1 MMMLFW
7 GLAWFADNLQVSLYF
22 QNLEGEQKAKENDDD
37 VLGDLPV
44 QKRREINKASKQ
56 ATKWCCSNCTFLHKE
71 LSVLNLI
78 SDLGFK
84 VS

>member
-7 GLAWFADNLQVSLYF
+7 GLAWFADNSQVSLYWCKL
-22 QNLEGEQKAKENDDD
+22 QTLEGEQKAKENDDD

-56 ATKWCCSNCTFLHKE
+56 ASKWCFEEGNK
-71 LSVLNLI
+71 
-78 SDLGFK
+78 
-84 VS
+84 